1 MSKFTKRGLTL
12 LLVLVL
18 LVSFLPSISIEVG
31 AADFSYKYDGKYIYN
46 WGERGT
52 TATFLSPNAI
62 AFYETWG
69 SYSELSSLS
78 GSTERNSVPSSALY
92 KELKSIMTSAHKYIN
107 SYADNKDLA
116 KYTDSELNGT
126 KNGGK
131 ISSFYSGKGIG
142 PTWGAGDWNRE
153 HTWPNS
159 KGLGG
164 SDEDDIMMI

>member
-1 MSKFTKRGLTL
+1 MSKFTKSGLTL

-18 LVSFLPSISIEVG
+18 LVSFLPSVSIEVG

-107 SYADNKDLA
+107 SYADNKDA
-116 KYTDSELNGT
+116 IDNII
-126 KNGGK
+126 GG
-131 ISSFYSGKGIG
+131 
-142 PTWGAGDWNRE
+142 
-153 HTWPNS
+153 
-159 KGLGG
+159 GG
-164 SDEDDIMMI
+164 SIEDLIPDGGNIEDLIPDGGNIEDLIPDGGEGEPETEPELEPAA